1 MSDKDPIRAAL
12 GECRP
17 LFLSAFWFGL
27 FINALM
33 LAVPIYSMQ
42 VLDRVLSSGS
52 LDTLVM
58 LTIIVGVSVLFM
70 GLLQGLRA
78 LVFSHIGRW
87 LDDKLSSDIVQKTLN
102 LALHKPNIGSQP
114 LRDLATIRGFV
125 TSPALG
131 SLFDA
136 PWSVIYFIV
145 IFMINLWLGVTVV
158 LGAALMLA
166 LALVTEKL
174 PAKRSAQANDEQIKA
189 MQAMD
194 AVIRNA
200 EVVKA
205 MGLLEQASRRWR
217 VHNRQWLEHAF
228 SASNLQTVV
237 SHTTRTLRMGLQVL
251 LTGQGAWLVISG
263 GMSAG
268 GIIAVSILSGKAL
281 APFDA
286 AVSIYQAWA
295 NSQKAYKRLTELNPA
310 SSEANRTMMLPEPR
324 GEISIEKLTFQEKQ
338 GSRWILRGIN
348 IRIGAGESVGI
359 IGPSGTGKTTLAR
372 LLVGV
377 AQPTSGSVRLDG
389 ASLDQWD
396 PDQLGRLIGY
406 LPQGVELFSGTVAEN
421 IARLDGEADPE
432 SIVMAARLAQ
442 VHDYILQLPN
452 GYQTDIGLNG
462 ALLSAG
468 QKQRIALARCFY
480 RGARLVVL
488 DEPNAHLDAEGEL
501 AFVQCLMQ
509 AKERGITTIT
519 IAHRPSVLQKVDKIL
534 VLQGG
539 EAKMYGPATE
549 VLDKMMRPEQNVL
562 PIRRPHGGESELG
575 VSGAT

>member
-1 MSDKDPIRAAL
+1 MLTKDPIQAAL
-12 GECRP
+12 HECRP
-17 LFLSAFWFGL
+17 LFMAAFWFGL

-58 LTIIVGVSVLFM
+58 LTLIVGASLLFM

-87 LDDKLSSDIVQKTLN
+87 LDDRLSSDILVKTLGF
-102 LALHKPNIGSQP
+102 ALHKPNLGTQP

-136 PWSVIYFIV
+136 PWALIYFIV
-145 IFMINLWLGVTVV
+145 IFMVNLWLGVAVV
-158 LGAALMLA
+158 LGAVLMLVLA
-166 LALVTEKL
+166 LATERL
-174 PAKRSAQANDEQIKA
+174 PARRSALANDEQIKA
-189 MQAMD
+189 MQAVD
-194 AVIRNA
+194 AVVRNA

-205 MGLLEQASRRWR
+205 MGLLEQASARWR

-228 SASNLQTVV
+228 AAANRQTVV

-251 LTGQGAWLVISG
+251 LTGLGAWLVISG
-263 GMSAG
+263 HMSSG

-286 AVSIYQAWA
+286 AVSIYQTWI
-295 NSQKAYKRLTELNPA
+295 NTQKAYKRLKELDPA
-310 SSEANRTMMLPEPR
+310 GAEPGRTMELPPQGR
-324 GEISIEKLTFQEKQ
+324 IAIEKLTFQEKQ
-338 GSRWILRGIN
+338 GGRWLLRGIH
-348 IRIGAGESVGI
+348 IGIEAGEAIGI
-359 IGPSGTGKTTLAR
+359 IGPSGSGKTTLAR
-372 LLVGV
+372 LLVAV
-377 AQPTSGSVRLDG
+377 AQPTSGAVRLDG
-389 ASLDQWD
+389 AALDQWD
-396 PDQLGRLIGY
+396 PAQLGRLIGY

-421 IARLDGEADPE
+421 IARLAADADPQA
-432 SIVMAARLAQ
+432 IVAAAQLAE

-480 RGARLVVL
+480 GDVRLVVL

-501 AFVQCLMQ
+501 AFVKCLMN
-509 AKERGITTIT
+509 ARERGITTIT

-534 VLQGG
+534 VIQGG
-539 EAKMYGPATE
+539 EAKMFGPASE
-549 VLDKMMRPEQNVL
+549 VLDKMTRPEQNVR
-562 PIRRPHGGESELG
+562 PIRKHQDTEANSA
-575 VSGAT
+575 V

>member
-12 GECRP
+12 DECRP
-17 LFLSAFWFGL
+17 LFMAAFWFGL

-52 LDTLVM
+52 LDTLLM
-58 LTIIVGVSVLFM
+58 LTIIVGVSLLFM

-87 LDDKLSSDIVQKTLN
+87 LNDKLSSDIVHKTLN
-102 LALHKPNIGSQP
+102 LALYKPSIGSQP

-136 PWSVIYFIV
+136 PWAIIYFIV
-145 IFMINLWLGVTVV
+145 IFMINLWLGLTVV
-158 LGAALMLA
+158 LGAVLMLA

-174 PAKRSAQANDEQIKA
+174 PAKHSSLANDEQIKS

-228 SASNLQTVV
+228 SATNLQTVV
-237 SHTTRTLRMGLQVL
+237 SHATRTLRMGLQVL

-263 GMSAG
+263 GMSSG

-286 AVSIYQAWA
+286 AVTIYQTWI
-295 NSQKAYKRLTELNPA
+295 NTQKAYKRLQELNPA
-310 SSEANRTMMLPEPR
+310 STEANRTMVLPEPR
-324 GEISIEKLTFQEKQ
+324 GEIAIEKLTFQDKQ
-338 GSRWILRGIN
+338 SSRWIVRGVN
-348 IRIGAGESVGI
+348 IRIEAGEAVGI

-389 ASLDQWD
+389 AALDQWD

-421 IARLDGEADPE
+421 IARLEAEADPQM
-432 SIVMAARLAQ
+432 IVAAAQMAE

-468 QKQRIALARCFY
+468 QKQRVALARCFF
-480 RGARLVVL
+480 GGVRLVVL

-501 AFVQCLMQ
+501 AFVKCIMN

-539 EAKMYGPATE
+539 EAKMFGPAVE
-549 VLDKMMRPEQNVL
+549 VLDKMTRPEQNVR
-562 PIRRPHGGESELG
+562 PIRKHQDTELEANS
-575 VSGAT
+575 VN